1 MPCFSVR
8 MSAPSLSIDVFV
20 DVWVR
25 VCFAIGPDMRPP
37 IELFLFLPGALT
49 GLTATYKTCAQLW
62 FHILPFTSEMSWR
75 SPSES

>member
-1 MPCFSVR
+1 MLCFSVR

-25 VCFAIGPDMRPP
+25 VCFAIGPNMRPP
-37 IELFLFLPGALT
+37 IEFIFYFSRVRHHLT

-62 FHILPFTSEMSWR
+62 FHIL
-75 SPSES
+75 SPYI